1 MAEAQPTLLALPPP
15 ASTVPPSLRT
25 SLRGAAAIP
34 VDPVA
39 PARRALDP
47 GFGDNVEAIR
57 RDRSSEQASYQP
69 RFIEPF
75 VGDSSRD
82 WVVARFFGD
91 QSVPFLAQQLGQSVR
106 LVAPTLDANAEVAAY
121 AAAQE
126 RAERAAMGHESLL
139 DIRT

>member
-15 ASTVPPSLRT
+15 TSMAPANLRASLR
-25 SLRGAAAIP
+25 SAAAMP

-39 PARRALDP
+39 PARRAPDP

-57 RDRSSEQASYQP
+57 RDRSSDETADQP
-69 RFIEPF
+69 RFVAPF

-82 WVVARFFGD
+82 WVFTRFFGD

-106 LVAPTLDANAEVAAY
+106 LVAPTLEAGAEVAAY

-126 RAERAAMGHESLL
+126 RAERAALGHDSLL